1 MPCCKRWLSAVNVK
15 RRFSSL
21 LWLLALALTLPAAA
35 AQRVISLAPNTTEL
49 AYAAGMGDV
58 LLAAS
63 AFSDYPPE
71 AKKLEQVASWQGI
84 NLERVLALKPDLIL
98 AWRGGNPQRVLDQL
112 ASFGIP
118 IFYADAKNI
127 DEIAQS
133 LDDLARY
140 SPHPQQAHQ
149 AAQQIRQHAAQL
161 KSRYAGNQSRR
172 VLIQFGT
179 QPLFTTSSATLQSQ
193 VLSLCG
199 AENIFADSRVPW
211 PQISR
216 EHVLMRHPQ
225 AIVIS
230 GGEAEIASVKAFW
243 SPQLQVP
250 VIALN
255 EDWFNRAGP
264 RIMLAAQQ
272 LCSQLAEI
280 P

>member
-1 MPCCKRWLSAVNVK
+1 MRCCRRWPNAVNVK
-15 RRFSSL
+15 RRGSFFP
-21 LWLLALALTLPAAA
+21 WLLALALVLPASA

-49 AYAAGMGDV
+49 AYAAGMGDS
-58 LLAAS
+58 LLAVS
-63 AFSDYPPE
+63 AFSDYPPQ

-127 DEIAQS
+127 DDIAQS

-140 SPHPQQAHQ
+140 SPHPLQAHQ
-149 AAQQIRQHAAQL
+149 AAELIRRQTAQL
-161 KSRYAGNQSRR
+161 KARYASNQPRR
-172 VLIQFGT
+172 VLLQFGT
-179 QPLFTTSSATLQSQ
+179 QPLFTSSGATLQSQ

-199 AENIFADSRVPW
+199 AENLFADSRMPW

-216 EHVLMRHPQ
+216 EQVLARKPQ
-225 AIVIS
+225 AVVIT
-230 GGEAEIASVKAFW
+230 GGARQVASVKAFW
-243 SPQLQVP
+243 APQLQVP

-280 P
+280 R

>member
-1 MPCCKRWLSAVNVK
+1 MK
-15 RRFSSL
+15 RRGSLFS
-21 LWLLALALTLPAAA
+21 WLLALALALPASA

-49 AYAAGMGDV
+49 AYAAGMGDN
-58 LLAAS
+58 LLAVS
-63 AFSDYPPE
+63 AFSDYPPQ

-127 DEIAQS
+127 EDIAQS

-140 SPHPQQAHQ
+140 SPHPQQAHR
-149 AAQQIRQHAAQL
+149 AAEQIRRQTAQL
-161 KSRYAGNQSRR
+161 KARYASNQPRR
-172 VLIQFGT
+172 VLLQFGT
-179 QPLFTTSSATLQSQ
+179 QPLFTSSGATLQSQ
-193 VLSLCG
+193 ILSLCG
-199 AENIFADSRVPW
+199 AENLFADSRMPW

-216 EHVLMRHPQ
+216 EQVLARKPQ
-225 AIVIS
+225 AVVIT
-230 GGEAEIASVKAFW
+230 GDARQIASVEAFW
-243 SPQLQVP
+243 APQLQVP

-280 P
+280 R